1 MAKTDE
7 INNVVLAMGTQKKCT
22 KNMSEWTKLA
32 THGTTISFVK
42 IPNFKFEVNLKIN
55 KYR

>member
-7 INNVVLAMGTQKKCT
+7 INDVVLAMGTQKKCT

-32 THGTTISFVK
+32 TDGTTISFIK